1 MEVPVGL
8 GEACESPDAV
18 FHGLFQSVFQNVRVA
33 RANNHESLDFSSSKK
48 CGFLQETASREMRL
62 SKLSPGRGLIYSPEK
77 ESESAN
83 LVMQAA
89 SRNVIQFLRSSTG
102 SKSDPSLSSSGS
114 RRADA
119 TESSD
124 SRAGFSRG
132 AESGQKGCGAVEVH
146 TRELG
151 SSRDA
156 SVASRSRACTSTRT
170 SSSGDGDSS
179 SNSISETARELYKAV
194 SVSLGL
200 AMESSEL
207 GEVGPHHAPPPL
219 THESSSEEIYLFE
232 MPLLNCSV
240 SEKEAGRKDREYAL
254 AAGRDRGTELRDR
267 DKVFG
272 MFKCDDLEQ
281 LAGEGTT
288 LQRSSTSRSHL
299 TADVQELHEFGSLS
313 GDTANLSSE
322 GTAVTTAPDM
332 DATRAASCQ
341 FEQLLPASMTHFLHP
356 ELENG
361 PSQSFAKPAE
371 MSGEFSG
378 PVEDYVNLYNV
389 KIKAERMPR
398 ELNDTW
404 AYPHRYTEDSNG
416 QCGHP
421 SQRTTYAS
429 GHETSF
435 ICNPYECGRGEAL
448 VQRERPPPEQWYPNG
463 MLSRPPYPNVSCV
476 KNEMGKWVDVTSFAD
491 GRFDGG
497 RSDIFPMDFFLPPQ
511 RRCLICSDE
520 ASGCHYGALT
530 CGSCKVFF
538 KRAAEGKQK
547 YLCASRNDCTID
559 KLRRKNCPS
568 CRLKKC
574 FEAGMTLGA
583 RKLRK
588 IGQMKGSEE
597 VSPVQGPSEAAQCL
611 SPKPSLTFHSQLIFL
626 NILEAI
632 EPEVVNA
639 GHDHAQPDSAAA
651 LLTSLNELGE
661 RQLVKV
667 VKWAKGLPGF
677 RNLHVDDQM
686 TVIQHTWMGVMVF
699 ALGWRSYKNANARML
714 YFAPDLVFNDHRMHI
729 SSMYEHCVQMK
740 HLSQEF
746 VLLQVTQEEFLCMK
760 ALLLFSIIPV
770 EGLKSQKY
778 FDELRLTY
786 INELDRVINYG
797 RKTNCA
803 MRFHQLTR
811 LMDSLQPVVRKL
823 HQFTFDLF
831 VQARSLPTKV
841 SFPEM
846 IAEIIS
852 VQVPKILA
860 GLSKPILFHK

>member
-1 MEVPVGL
+1 MTMEVPIGL
-8 GEACESPDAV
+8 GEVYESPDAAS
-18 FHGLFQSVFQNVRVA
+18 HGPYQSVFQSVRVV
-33 RANNHESLDFSSSKK
+33 RANNTSVSESLDISSTKK
-48 CGFLQETASREMRL
+48 CGCLHDKAAREMRL
-62 SKLSPGRGLIYSPEK
+62 SKLSPSPEK
-77 ESESAN
+77 ECESASS
-83 LVMQAA
+83 LMEEEA
-89 SRNVIQFLRSSTG
+89 SRYHFLKSSTG
-102 SKSDPSLSSSGS
+102 SKSAQSLSSGGC
-114 RRADA
+114 AD
-119 TESSD
+119 TGLHWS
-124 SRAGFSRG
+124 
-132 AESGQKGCGAVEVH
+132 AESGRKCSGAAEVH

-151 SSRDA
+151 LRRDA
-156 SVASRSRACTSTRT
+156 SVASSRACSST
-170 SSSGDGDSS
+170 
-179 SNSISETARELYKAV
+179 ISETARELCKAV

-207 GEVGPHHAPPPL
+207 GEVGQHHAPPPSL
-219 THESSSEEIYLFE
+219 TNESSSEEFYLFG
-232 MPLLNCSV
+232 MPLLDCSV
-240 SEKEAGRKDREYAL
+240 SKRETGGMDREYAL
-254 AAGRDRGTELRDR
+254 AAGRDRGCELQGR
-267 DKVFG
+267 DKLFG
-272 MFKCDDLEQ
+272 MFKSANLEH
-281 LAGEGTT
+281 LPGEVTT
-288 LQRSSTSRSHL
+288 FQCSNPSHTHL
-299 TADVQELHEFGSLS
+299 RADVQEAPEFASMS
-313 GDTANLSSE
+313 GDIANLSSE
-322 GTAVTTAPDM
+322 GLSATTAPDM

-341 FEQLLPASMTHFLHP
+341 FEQLLPAHTTHYVHP
-356 ELENG
+356 VPLPSELDNG
-361 PSQSFAKPAE
+361 PCQSFVKFAA
-371 MSGEFSG
+371 MSGEERYS
-378 PVEDYVNLYNV
+378 DYLNMHNV
-389 KIKAERMPR
+389 KIKAEMMPR
-398 ELNDTW
+398 ELNETRT
-404 AYPHRYTEDSNG
+404 YSHRYNEDSNG
-416 QCGHP
+416 YYGP
-421 SQRTTYAS
+421 PKQRNPYTT
-429 GHETSF
+429 GHETPF
-435 ICNPYECGRGEAL
+435 ICNPYEYARGGTL
-448 VQRERPPPEQWYPNG
+448 RPQERPPPEQWYPGG
-463 MLSRPPYPNVSCV
+463 MLTRPPYPNVPCV
-476 KNEMGKWVDVTSFAD
+476 KNEVGEWLDVTSLTD

-497 RSDIFPMDFFLPPQ
+497 RSDIFPVEFFLPPQ
-511 RRCLICSDE
+511 RTCLICSDE

-597 VSPVQGPSEAAQCL
+597 VGAIQGPVETIHHL
-611 SPKPSLTFHSQLIFL
+611 SPKPSLMFHSQLIFL

-786 INELDRVINYG
+786 INELDRLINYG
-797 RKTNCA
+797 RKTNCGV
-803 MRFHQLTR
+803 RFQQLTR
-811 LMDSLQPVVRKL
+811 LMDSLQPIVQKL

-860 GLSKPILFHK
+860 GLAKPILFHK

>member
-1 MEVPVGL
+1 M
-8 GEACESPDAV
+8 EACESPDAV
-18 FHGLFQSVFQNVRVA
+18 FHGHYQSVFQNVRVA
-33 RANNHESLDFSSSKK
+33 RANNPESLDISSSKK
-48 CGFLQETASREMRL
+48 SSCLQETASREMRL
-62 SKLSPGRGLIYSPEK
+62 SKLSPNRGIICWPEK
-77 ESESAN
+77 ECESASS
-83 LVMQAA
+83 VIQAAA
-89 SRNVIQFLRSSTG
+89 SRIHFLKSSTG
-102 SKSDPSLSSSGS
+102 NKTDSSMSCSVSG
-114 RRADA
+114 RADA
-119 TESSD
+119 TESSGR
-124 SRAGFSRG
+124 RAAFLRG
-132 AESGQKGCGAVEVH
+132 AESGQKGCGAAEVH
-146 TRELG
+146 KRELG
-151 SSRDA
+151 SGRDA
-156 SVASRSRACTSTRT
+156 SVASSSRAC
-170 SSSGDGDSS
+170 SSST
-179 SNSISETARELYKAV
+179 ISETARELCKAV

-207 GEVGPHHAPPPL
+207 SEVGQHHAPPPPPL
-219 THESSSEEIYLFE
+219 TTESSSDGNFMLG
-232 MPLLNCSV
+232 MPLLDCSV
-240 SEKEAGRKDREYAL
+240 SELEAGAKDREYAL
-254 AAGRDRGTELRDR
+254 AAGRGRDLELRGSDR
-267 DKVFG
+267 ALG
-272 MFKCDDLEQ
+272 MFKSGDLVQ
-281 LAGEGTT
+281 LAGEVTT
-288 LQRSSTSRSHL
+288 VQYSNASRSHL
-299 TADVQELHEFGSLS
+299 TANVQEVHEFASLR
-313 GDTANLSSE
+313 DIANLSSE
-322 GTAVTTAPDM
+322 GTAATTASDM
-332 DATRAASCQ
+332 DATQAASCQ
-341 FEQLLPASMTHFLHP
+341 FEQLLPASMAHFVHP
-356 ELENG
+356 EFENG
-361 PSQSFAKPAE
+361 PSHSFAKPAA
-371 MSGEFSG
+371 MSGEFTG
-378 PVEDYVNLYNV
+378 AMEDYVNHYNV
-389 KIKAERMPR
+389 KIKAEMMPR

-404 AYPHRYTEDSNG
+404 AYPHRYTEDGNG
-416 QCGHP
+416 QHGP
-421 SQRTTYAS
+421 PKQRTTYTT
-429 GHETSF
+429 GHETPF
-435 ICNPYECGRGEAL
+435 ICNPYEYGRSGSL
-448 VQRERPPPEQWYPNG
+448 VPRERPPPEQWYPGG
-463 MLSRPPYPNVSCV
+463 MLTRPPYPNVPCV
-476 KNEMGKWVDVTSFAD
+476 KNEVGEWLDVSSFTD

-497 RSDIFPMDFFLPPQ
+497 RSDIFPMEFFLPPQ
-511 RRCLICSDE
+511 RTCLICSDE

-538 KRAAEGKQK
+538 KRAAEVLFLLLGKQK

-568 CRLKKC
+568 CRLKRC

-588 IGQMKGSEE
+588 IGQMKGPEE
-597 VSPVQGPSEAAQCL
+597 VGSVQGPSETVQCL

-714 YFAPDLVFNDHRMHI
+714 YFAPDLVFNDRRMHI

-778 FDELRLTY
+778 FDDLRLTY
-786 INELDRVINYG
+786 INELDRLINYG

-803 MRFHQLTR
+803 TRFQQLTR
-811 LMDSLQPVVRKL
+811 LMDSLQPIVQKL

>member
-18 FHGLFQSVFQNVRVA
+18 FHGPYQSVFQSVRVA
-33 RANNHESLDFSSSKK
+33 RASNPESLDFSSYKK
-48 CGFLQETASREMRL
+48 CGCLQETASREMRL
-62 SKLSPGRGLIYSPEK
+62 SKLSHGKGILCCLEK
-77 ESESAN
+77 ECESASS
-83 LVMQAA
+83 VMQAPS
-89 SRNVIQFLRSSTG
+89 SRIHFLKSSTG
-102 SKSDPSLSSSGS
+102 SKSDSSLSSSGS
-114 RRADA
+114 GRADA
-119 TESSD
+119 TESSG
-124 SRAGFSRG
+124 SRAGFLRG
-132 AESGQKGCGAVEVH
+132 AERGQKGCGAAEVH
-146 TRELG
+146 TRELCSG
-151 SSRDA
+151 RDA
-156 SVASRSRACTSTRT
+156 SVASSSRACTT
-170 SSSGDGDSS
+170 SSSSGGGGDSS
-179 SNSISETARELYKAV
+179 SSSSISETARELCKAV

-207 GEVGPHHAPPPL
+207 GEVGPHQAPPPL
-219 THESSSEEIYLFE
+219 TTESSSEEIYLFG

-240 SEKEAGRKDREYAL
+240 SEREAGGKDREYVL
-254 AAGRDRGTELRDR
+254 AAGRDRDAELRGS
-267 DKVFG
+267 DKVLG
-272 MFKCDDLEQ
+272 MFKSDLEQ
-281 LAGEGTT
+281 LAGEVTT
-288 LQRSSTSRSHL
+288 LQCSSASRSHL
-299 TADVQELHEFGSLS
+299 TADVQEVHEFGSLS
-313 GDTANLSSE
+313 GDIANLSSE
-322 GTAVTTAPDM
+322 GTAATTAPDM

-341 FEQLLPASMTHFLHP
+341 FEQLLPASMAHFVQP

-361 PSQSFAKPAE
+361 PSQSFGKHSE
-371 MSGEFSG
+371 MPGEFAA

-389 KIKAERMPR
+389 KIKSEMMPS

-404 AYPHRYTEDSNG
+404 AYPHRYAEDSNG
-416 QCGHP
+416 QYGP
-421 SQRTTYAS
+421 PKQRNPYAS
-429 GHETSF
+429 GHETHF
-435 ICNPYECGRGEAL
+435 ICNPYEYGRSEAL
-448 VQRERPPPEQWYPNG
+448 VPRERPPPEQWYPGG
-463 MLSRPPYPNVSCV
+463 MLTRPPYPNVPCL
-476 KNEMGKWVDVTSFAD
+476 KNEMGKWLDVTPFTD

-497 RSDIFPMDFFLPPQ
+497 RSDIFPMEFFLPPQ
-511 RRCLICSDE
+511 RTCLICSDE

-588 IGQMKGSEE
+588 IGQMKGPEE
-597 VSPVQGPSEAAQCL
+597 VGPSHGPSEAVQCL

-639 GHDHAQPDSAAA
+639 GHDHAQPDSASA

-714 YFAPDLVFNDHRMHI
+714 YFAPDLVFNDRRMHI

-778 FDELRLTY
+778 FDELRMTY
-786 INELDRVINYG
+786 INELDRLINYG

-803 MRFHQLTR
+803 MRFQQLTR
-811 LMDSLQPVVRKL
+811 LMDSLQPIVQKL

>member
-8 GEACESPDAV
+8 GEACESPDAG
-18 FHGLFQSVFQNVRVA
+18 FHGPYQSVFQNVRVA
-33 RANNHESLDFSSSKK
+33 RASNHESLDFSSSKK
-48 CGFLQETASREMRL
+48 CGCLQETASREMRL
-62 SKLSPGRGLIYSPEK
+62 SKLSPGRGIICCPEK
-77 ESESAN
+77 ECESAS
-83 LVMQAA
+83 LV
-89 SRNVIQFLRSSTG
+89 I
-102 SKSDPSLSSSGS
+102 KSDSGS
-114 RRADA
+114 GRADA
-119 TESSD
+119 TESSG
-124 SRAGFSRG
+124 SRAGFLRG
-132 AESGQKGCGAVEVH
+132 AESGQKRCGAVEVH

-156 SVASRSRACTSTRT
+156 SVASRSRACTTSSS
-170 SSSGDGDSS
+170 SSSGDSGS
-179 SNSISETARELYKAV
+179 SISETARELCKAV

-219 THESSSEEIYLFE
+219 TNESSSEEIYLIG

-240 SEKEAGRKDREYAL
+240 SEREAGGKDREYAL
-254 AAGRDRGTELRDR
+254 AAGRDRGTELRGR
-267 DKVFG
+267 DKLLW
-272 MFKCDDLEQ
+272 MIKSCDLEQ

-288 LQRSSTSRSHL
+288 LQCSSTSRSHV
-299 TADVQELHEFGSLS
+299 TTDVQQVHEFGSLS
-313 GDTANLSSE
+313 GDFGNLSSE
-322 GTAVTTAPDM
+322 GTTAADM
-332 DATRAASCQ
+332 DATRAASCL
-341 FEQLLPASMTHFLHP
+341 FEQLLPASMTHFVHP

-371 MSGEFSG
+371 MSGEFAG

-389 KIKAERMPR
+389 KIKEEMMPR

-404 AYPHRYTEDSNG
+404 AYPHRYAEDSNG
-416 QCGHP
+416 QYGP
-421 SQRTTYAS
+421 PNQRTAYAS
-429 GHETSF
+429 GHETPF
-435 ICNPYECGRGEAL
+435 ICNPYEYGRSEAL
-448 VQRERPPPEQWYPNG
+448 VPRERPPPAQWYPNG
-463 MLSRPPYPNVSCV
+463 MLTRPPYPNVPCV
-476 KNEMGKWVDVTSFAD
+476 KNEMGKWLDVTSFAD
-491 GRFDGG
+491 GRYDGG

-511 RRCLICSDE
+511 RTCLICSDE

-568 CRLKKC
+568 CRLKRC

-588 IGQMKGSEE
+588 IGQMKGPEE
-597 VSPVQGPSEAAQCL
+597 VGPVQGPSETVQCM

-639 GHDHAQPDSAAA
+639 GHDHAQPDSAVA

-786 INELDRVINYG
+786 INELDRLINYG

-811 LMDSLQPVVRKL
+811 LMDSLQPIVQKL

-846 IAEIIS
+846 IAEIVS

>member
-1 MEVPVGL
+1 MDVP

-18 FHGLFQSVFQNVRVA
+18 FHRTYQSVFQNVCVA
-33 RANNHESLDFSSSKK
+33 RANNAESLDFSSSEKRG
-48 CGFLQETASREMRL
+48 CLQETASTEKRP
-62 SKLSPGRGLIYSPEK
+62 SKLSPSKGIICCPKK
-77 ESESAN
+77 ECESASS
-83 LVMQAA
+83 VM
-89 SRNVIQFLRSSTG
+89 RSSIG
-102 SKSDPSLSSSGS
+102 SKSDTSLSCSG
-114 RRADA
+114 RADA
-119 TESSD
+119 TESSG
-124 SRAGFSRG
+124 SRAGFLRG
-132 AESGQKGCGAVEVH
+132 AESGQKSCATAEVH
-146 TRELG
+146 SR
-151 SSRDA
+151 RDA
-156 SVASRSRACTSTRT
+156 RVASSSRACNTTT
-170 SSSGDGDSS
+170 SSSSS
-179 SNSISETARELYKAV
+179 SISETARELCKAV

-207 GEVGPHHAPPPL
+207 GDVEPHHVPPPL
-219 THESSSEEIYLFE
+219 TTKSSSERIYLFG

-240 SEKEAGRKDREYAL
+240 SEREAGGKEREYAL
-254 AAGRDRGTELRDR
+254 AAGRDRGAELRGRDR
-267 DKVFG
+267 LLE
-272 MFKCDDLEQ
+272 MFKSGDLEQ
-281 LAGEGTT
+281 LAGEVTT
-288 LQRSSTSRSHL
+288 LQCSSASRSHL
-299 TADVQELHEFGSLS
+299 TADAQGVHEFASVS
-313 GDTANLSSE
+313 GDIANLSSE
-322 GTAVTTAPDM
+322 GTTGPDM
-332 DATRAASCQ
+332 DETRAASCQ
-341 FEQLLPASMTHFLHP
+341 FEQLLPVSMAHFVQP

-361 PSQSFAKPAE
+361 PNQSFAKPAE
-371 MSGEFSG
+371 MSGEFAG

-389 KIKAERMPR
+389 KIKAEMMPR

-404 AYPHRYTEDSNG
+404 AYPHRYAEDCNG
-416 QCGHP
+416 QYGSP
-421 SQRTTYAS
+421 KQRTPYAS
-429 GHETSF
+429 GHDTHF
-435 ICNPYECGRGEAL
+435 ICNPYEYGRNEAL
-448 VQRERPPPEQWYPNG
+448 VPRERPPPEQWYPGG
-463 MLSRPPYPNVSCV
+463 MLTRPPYPNMPCL
-476 KNEMGKWVDVTSFAD
+476 KNEMGNWLDVTSLTD

-497 RSDIFPMDFFLPPQ
+497 RSDIFPMEFFLPPQ
-511 RRCLICSDE
+511 RTCLICSDE

-568 CRLKKC
+568 CRLRKC

-588 IGQMKGSEE
+588 IGQMKGPEE
-597 VSPVQGPSEAAQCL
+597 VGPVQGPSETIQCL

-626 NILEAI
+626 NILESI

-639 GHDHAQPDSAAA
+639 GHDHAQPDSAVA

-778 FDELRLTY
+778 FDDLRLTY
-786 INELDRVINYG
+786 INELDRLINYG

-803 MRFHQLTR
+803 MRFQQLTR
-811 LMDSLQPVVRKL
+811 LMDSLQPIVRKL

>member
-8 GEACESPDAV
+8 REACESPDAG
-18 FHGLFQSVFQNVRVA
+18 FHGPYQSVFQNVRVA
-33 RANNHESLDFSSSKK
+33 RASNPESLDFSSSKK
-48 CGFLQETASREMRL
+48 CGCLQETASREMRL
-62 SKLSPGRGLIYSPEK
+62 SKLSPGRGVICCPEK
-77 ESESAN
+77 ECESAS
-83 LVMQAA
+83 LVMQ
-89 SRNVIQFLRSSTG
+89 SSTG
-102 SKSDPSLSSSGS
+102 SRSDSSLSSSGS
-114 RRADA
+114 GRADA
-119 TESSD
+119 TESSG
-124 SRAGFSRG
+124 SRAGFLRG
-132 AESGQKGCGAVEVH
+132 AESGQKRCGAVEVH

-151 SSRDA
+151 SSHDA
-156 SVASRSRACTSTRT
+156 SVASRSRACTTS
-170 SSSGDGDSS
+170 SSSGDSS
-179 SNSISETARELYKAV
+179 SSISETARELCKAV

-219 THESSSEEIYLFE
+219 TTESSSEEIYLIG

-240 SEKEAGRKDREYAL
+240 SEREAGRKDRDYAL
-254 AAGRDRGTELRDR
+254 AAGRDRGTELRGR
-267 DKVFG
+267 DKLLG
-272 MFKCDDLEQ
+272 MFKSGDLEQ

-288 LQRSSTSRSHL
+288 LQCSSTSRSHL
-299 TADVQELHEFGSLS
+299 TADVQEVHEFGSLS
-313 GDTANLSSE
+313 GDFGNLSSE
-322 GTAVTTAPDM
+322 RTTAADI
-332 DATRAASCQ
+332 DATRAASCL
-341 FEQLLPASMTHFLHP
+341 FEQLLPASMTHFVHP

-361 PSQSFAKPAE
+361 PSQSQSFAKPAE
-371 MSGEFSG
+371 MSGEFAG
-378 PVEDYVNLYNV
+378 PVDDYVNLYNV
-389 KIKAERMPR
+389 KIKAEMMPR

-404 AYPHRYTEDSNG
+404 AYPHRYAEDRNG
-416 QCGHP
+416 QYGLP
-421 SQRTTYAS
+421 NQRTAYAS
-429 GHETSF
+429 GHETPF
-435 ICNPYECGRGEAL
+435 ICNPYEYGRSEAL
-448 VQRERPPPEQWYPNG
+448 VPRERPPPAQWYPNG
-463 MLSRPPYPNVSCV
+463 MLTRPPYPNVPCV
-476 KNEMGKWVDVTSFAD
+476 KNEMGKWLDVTSFED
-491 GRFDGG
+491 GRYDGG

-511 RRCLICSDE
+511 RTCLICSDE

-568 CRLKKC
+568 CRLKRC

-588 IGQMKGSEE
+588 IGQMKGPEE
-597 VSPVQGPSEAAQCL
+597 VGPVQGPSETVQCM

-639 GHDHAQPDSAAA
+639 GHDHAQPDSAVA

-786 INELDRVINYG
+786 INELDRLINYG

-811 LMDSLQPVVRKL
+811 LMDSLQPIVQKL

-846 IAEIIS
+846 IAEIVS

>member
-1 MEVPVGL
+1 MEVPV
-8 GEACESPDAV
+8 ESPDAV
-18 FHGLFQSVFQNVRVA
+18 FHGPYQSLFQNVRVV
-33 RANNHESLDFSSSKK
+33 RASNTESLDISSLKK
-48 CGFLQETASREMRL
+48 CGCLRDSTPREMRL
-62 SKLSPGRGLIYSPEK
+62 NRLSPSTGLCCCPEK
-77 ESESAN
+77 EYESTSSLMEAET
-83 LVMQAA
+83 
-89 SRNVIQFLRSSTG
+89 SRIHFLKSLTG
-102 SKSDPSLSSSGS
+102 SKSDSSCGGSARKDATETNGRCSGS
-114 RRADA
+114 RRG
-119 TESSD
+119 TES
-124 SRAGFSRG
+124 G
-132 AESGQKGCGAVEVH
+132 EKSGVAAEVH
-146 TRELG
+146 

-156 SVASRSRACTSTRT
+156 SVASSRAC
-170 SSSGDGDSS
+170 SSSSTT
-179 SNSISETARELYKAV
+179 ISETARELCKAV

-207 GEVGPHHAPPPL
+207 GEVGPHHAPPTPL
-219 THESSSEEIYLFE
+219 TTESSTNDIYLFG
-232 MPLLNCSV
+232 MPLLDCSLNQR
-240 SEKEAGRKDREYAL
+240 ETGGKRGEYAL
-254 AAGRDRGTELRDR
+254 AAGRERGAELQGN
-267 DKVFG
+267 DKVLG
-272 MFKCDDLEQ
+272 MFKSGHLEH
-281 LAGEGTT
+281 LPGERTT
-288 LQRSSTSRSHL
+288 LPCNNSSHTHL
-299 TADVQELHEFGSLS
+299 SADVQEVHEFGSLS
-313 GDTANLSSE
+313 GDIANLSSE
-322 GTAVTTAPDM
+322 GTSATTAPDM
-332 DATRAASCQ
+332 DASRAASCQ
-341 FEQLLPASMTHFLHP
+341 FEQLLPANMAHYVHP
-356 ELENG
+356 ESDLNNG
-361 PSQSFAKPAE
+361 PSRSFMKPPS
-371 MSGEFSG
+371 MSGEFAG
-378 PVEDYVNLYNV
+378 PAEDRYSEYMNMYNV
-389 KIKAERMPR
+389 KIKAEN
-398 ELNDTW
+398 ETW
-404 AYPHRYTEDSNG
+404 GYPHRYTEDGNG
-416 QCGHP
+416 QYGP
-421 SQRTTYAS
+421 PKQRTPYPS
-429 GHETSF
+429 GHEAPF
-435 ICNPYECGRGEAL
+435 ICNPYEYGRSGAL
-448 VQRERPPPEQWYPNG
+448 MPRERPPPEQWYPGG
-463 MLSRPPYPNVSCV
+463 MLTRPPYPNVPCV
-476 KNEMGKWVDVTSFAD
+476 KNEMGEWLDVTPFTD
-491 GRFDGG
+491 GRYDGG
-497 RSDIFPMDFFLPPQ
+497 RSDIFPMEFFLPPQ
-511 RRCLICSDE
+511 RTCLICSDE

-597 VSPVQGPSEAAQCL
+597 MGPVQCPLELQSL
-611 SPKPSLTFHSQLIFL
+611 SPKPSLTFHSQMIFL

-714 YFAPDLVFNDHRMHI
+714 YFAPDLVFNDRRMHI

-786 INELDRVINYG
+786 INELDRLINYG
-797 RKTNCA
+797 RKSNCA
-803 MRFHQLTR
+803 MRFQQLTR
-811 LMDSLQPVVRKL
+811 LMDSLQPIVQKL

-860 GLSKPILFHK
+860 GLAKPILFHK